1 MNKTE
6 LLKHQAAQ
14 DQAQIRNLQLRLAR
28 AVARAE
34 KAEAELKAMGADQK
48 PLLYIQFS
56 NCGAHIRFW
65 TKNMDRMQAQQAA
78 FPEPEMAALYAR
90 PIPATPSA
98 LRRDAA
104 RVIAAW
110 DGTVL
115 QKSNDGRLQQEME
128 HLRELIGAE
137 YTPQPVTVRAT
148 YPIPAEWIA
157 AVTASRD
164 QFKHYANLHRA
175 KGTPDGDEK
184 AWVNQHNADILTKL
198 LERAK

>member
-1 MNKTE
+1 MNQTE
-6 LLKHQAAQ
+6 LLKHQATQ

-78 FPEPEMAALYAR
+78 FPESPMVTLYAR

-98 LRRDAA
+98 LHRDAA
-104 RVIAAW
+104 RALTAW
-110 DGTVL
+110 DGTCL
-115 QKSNDGRLQQEME
+115 PKSHDGRLQEEME
-128 HLRELIGAE
+128 HLRDALGDQLIGE
-137 YTPQPVTVRAT
+137 M
-148 YPIPAEWIA
+148 
-157 AVTASRD
+157 
-164 QFKHYANLHRA
+164 K
-175 KGTPDGDEK
+175 
-184 AWVNQHNADILTKL
+184 
-198 LERAK
+198 